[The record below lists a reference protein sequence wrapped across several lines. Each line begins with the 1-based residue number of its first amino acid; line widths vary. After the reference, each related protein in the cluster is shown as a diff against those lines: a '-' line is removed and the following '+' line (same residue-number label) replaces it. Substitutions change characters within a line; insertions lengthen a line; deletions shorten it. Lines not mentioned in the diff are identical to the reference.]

1 MITNIKTCPALAGF
15 LMLRI
20 EVKDCD
26 HRVSSNVITKIK
38 KNIKITLIP
47 IRDKILLCHRAIIE
61 TGNDEL
67 KNISQIEHTRHR
79 SQFGFFINLVS
90 GLIAHIN

>member
-1 MITNIKTCPALAGF
+1 MITNIKTCSALAGF

-47 IRDKILLCHRAIIE
+47 IRDKILLRHRAIIE
-61 TGNDEL
+61 TVNDEL
-67 KNISQIEHTRHR
+67 KT
-79 SQFGFFINLVS
+79 
-90 GLIAHIN
+90 